1 MLNRATTAAAVMT
14 CLALA
19 GCKPR
24 QAPPA
29 QKSAA
34 STPAATGQQK
44 TLEQLAAKMKMP
56 APASPWATLAPKLV
70 ELSLHCVEREYP
82 NKPSDVQASDE
93 SVKPPRKL
101 HPAFYGCFDW
111 HSAVHGH
118 WTMVRLLKRQP
129 SMAAAVR
136 IRAALNRRLTT
147 DNLAGEL
154 AYFKEKHHRLF
165 ERPYGWGWLLRL
177 QAELLT
183 FDDADARRWSAALKP
198 LARLLAERTVGYLE
212 RLSVPVRAG
221 THASTAFA
229 LAHIYDYARV
239 AGDRSLGRAVA
250 AAARRFYIDDI
261 GCPVDYEPSGEDFVS
276 PCFAE
281 ADVMRRVLPPARFR
295 VWLARF
301 LPPMGSTRFAGL
313 LRPPEVR
320 DKEDPR
326 IGHLIGLSLQRAWT
340 MEGVASGLAKTDPRR
355 KILRVAAAVHREDA
369 LAKVFHSGYGG
380 AHWLASFAVFL
391 LTGADTEVRHPPSW
405 DDPVT
410 GTPRGLPSKEKNP

>member
-1 MLNRATTAAAVMT
+1 MRIRVITVAAAV
-14 CLALA
+14 ALGA
-19 GCKPR
+19 CQQRAPSPATKEKP
-24 QAPPA
+24 APSPA
-29 QKSAA
+29 AQQQRSLDKLAA
-34 STPAATGQQK
+34 S
-44 TLEQLAAKMKMP
+44 LKMP
-56 APASPWATLAPKLV
+56 ASASPWASLAPKLV

-82 NKPSDVQASDE
+82 NKPSDVQVSDE

-118 WTMVRLLKRQP
+118 WTMVRLLKRRP
-129 SMAAAVR
+129 SMAAAAR
-136 IRAALNRRLTT
+136 IRKALDRRLTPQ
-147 DNLAGEL
+147 NLAGEL
-154 AYFKEKHHRLF
+154 TYFKEKHHRLF

-183 FDDADARRWSAALKP
+183 FDDSDARRWSTNLAP
-198 LARLLAERTVGYLE
+198 LARLLAGRTVDYLE

-239 AGDRSLGRAVA
+239 AGDRRLGQAVE
-250 AAARRFYIDDI
+250 AAARRFYMADT

-276 PCFAE
+276 PCLAE
-281 ADVMRRVLPPARFR
+281 ADVMRRVLTPARFR
-295 VWLARF
+295 VWFSRF
-301 LPPMGSTRFAGL
+301 MPPMGSRRFAVL

-340 MEGVASGLAKTDPRR
+340 MEGVASALTASDPRR
-355 KILRVAAAVHREDA
+355 KILRVGAAVHQEDA
-369 LAKVFHSGYGG
+369 LAKIFHSGYGG

-410 GTPRGLPSKEKNP
+410 GTPRGLPAKERKP